1 MASTFG
7 NKIKVS
13 IFGQSHSNGIGVSL
27 DGVPAGMILDEEK
40 LSAFL
45 ERRAPGRNANMT
57 QRSEEDNPEFLSGFM
72 KDDEGRLVT
81 CGAPISAIIRNNDA
95 KSADYEELKDVPRP
109 GHADFT
115 AHIKYGAFE
124 DYRSGGHLSGRLTAP
139 LCVAGGIAI
148 QVLEQLGITITSEV
162 DEIGGEKI
170 ASEEQMNALIEEVKA
185 EGDSIGG
192 TVRCTVRGMH
202 AGAGDPIFDG
212 VENRIAQAVFGIPAV
227 KGIEF
232 GAGFSAAAMKGSE
245 NNDEFLIDQSGN
257 ITTKTNNAGGILGG
271 IATGNDIVLRV
282 AFKPTPSI
290 AKEQKSISY
299 SKGEETS
306 LSVKGRHDPC
316 IVPRALPAVEA
327 AVAIAVLDLL
337 V

>member
-115 AHIKYGAFE
+115 AHIKYGGFE

>member
-7 NKIKVS
+7 NRIKVS

-115 AHIKYGAFE
+115 AHIKYGGFE

-192 TVRCTVRGMH
+192 TVRCTVGGMH